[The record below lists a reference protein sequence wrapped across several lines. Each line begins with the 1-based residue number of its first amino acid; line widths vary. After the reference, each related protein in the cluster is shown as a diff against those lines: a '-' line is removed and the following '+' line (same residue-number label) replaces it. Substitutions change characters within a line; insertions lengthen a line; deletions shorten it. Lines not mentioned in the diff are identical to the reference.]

1 MAHGTDGPHS
11 LDYHLKELRQRLKY
25 SVIVF
30 AVSAIGGFLVSGRV
44 LAWLQRDLALEL
56 NALVPYE
63 ALYTQVMIALLIGAV
78 AAVPVLL
85 FELLRFAQPGL
96 TETEYRTVRNFLPFS
111 YLLFLGGSVFAYE
124 FIATNAL
131 QFFQSFTASADV
143 TSVWGLQATISFVL
157 RISALT
163 GALFQLPV
171 IASVL
176 AMVGILTSEQ
186 MRQYRSHFIVALLVV
201 AAVATPPDVLT
212 QVLIVGPVIGL
223 YQVSIWLVGRIED

>member
-1 MAHGTDGPHS
+1 MAHASDDPHS
-11 LDYHLKELRQRLKY
+11 LDYHLQELRQRLKY
-25 SVIVF
+25 SVVVF
-30 AVSAIGGFLVSGRV
+30 AVTAIGGFLVSGRV
-44 LAWLQRDLALEL
+44 LSWLQRDLVIPL
-56 NALVPYE
+56 NAFVPYE
-63 ALYTQVMIALLIGAV
+63 ALYTQVMIALLIGV
-78 AAVPVLL
+78 IVAVPVLL
-85 FELLRFAQPGL
+85 FEVLRFAKPGL
-96 TETEYRTVRNFLPFS
+96 RDQEYRTVRNFLPFS
-111 YLLFLGGSVFAYE
+111 YILFLGGSVFAYE

-143 TSVWGLQATISFVL
+143 ASVWGLQATISFVL

-171 IASVL
+171 IAAVL
-176 AMVGILTSEQ
+176 GMAGLLTSEQ
-186 MRQYRSHFIVALLVV
+186 MRRYRSHFIVAILVV